1 MTIRN
6 KLTIQFTLIVA
17 SIILVSF
24 VLILLISAQYR
35 KTEFEGRLEEK
46 AIQTARLFL
55 DVDEVDSTLLRKI
68 DDRQQGALIDERVT
82 IMNVDG
88 QILYTTDS
96 ENRLKITQDEI
107 NQLQDRTEI
116 AFEMDEIEILGLH
129 YISYGKTYYIFVGG
143 FDKFGKRKIVNLR
156 NTLIITWVISI
167 IIMAYAGWL
176 FAGRALKPVSN
187 IIKEVDQIN
196 DRNLDQRINY
206 INSKDELA
214 RLAATFN
221 NMLDRVEQSIRIEKN
236 FLANAS
242 HELRNPL
249 AAITAQLEVCLLK
262 VRSDAEYQST
272 LHSVLEDIN
281 ALNLLSHQLLML
293 TRIEAGFVQQ
303 QYSSERIDQL
313 IFDASESKYATEKK
327 LRIDFS
333 LMEDS
338 LSDENWKI
346 SCSRELLI
354 SAFQNI
360 IDNAAKFGA
369 SDLNI
374 VHSFENGYHYITFKD
389 NGAGIDP
396 EDQTKIF
403 DPFFRSKKSRDSEG
417 HGIGLSLV
425 NRIVNIHEGNIIV
438 NSSAGNGT
446 EFIIILPKGHMARF
460 S

>member
-6 KLTIQFTLIVA
+6 KLTIQFTIIVA

-24 VLILLISAQYR
+24 VLILLISSQYR

-46 AIQTARLFL
+46 AVQTARLFL

-68 DDRQQGALIDERVT
+68 DDRQQGALIEERVT
-82 IMNVDG
+82 ILSVEQ
-88 QILYTTDS
+88 QILYTTDPENKLQITDS
-96 ENRLKITQDEI
+96 EIA
-107 NQLQDRTEI
+107 QLQNVTEI
-116 AFEMDEIEILGLH
+116 AYERGEIEILGMH
-129 YISYGKTYYIFVGG
+129 YTSRGKPYYIFVGG

-156 NTLIITWVISI
+156 NTLIITWIISVIM
-167 IIMAYAGWL
+167 MAYAGWL

-196 DRNLDQRINY
+196 DKNLDQRINY
-206 INSKDELA
+206 SNSKDELA
-214 RLAATFN
+214 RLASTFN
-221 NMLDRVEQSIRIEKN
+221 SMLDRVEQSIRLEKN

-262 VRSDAEYQST
+262 ERSGEEYQST
-272 LHSVLEDIN
+272 LSSVLEDIN

-293 TRIEAGFVQQ
+293 TRIEAGFAMQ

-313 IFDASESKYATEKK
+313 IFDAAESKFANEKK
-327 LRIDFS
+327 LRIDFK

-338 LSDENWKI
+338 LTEENWQI
-346 SCSRELLI
+346 NCSRELLI

-369 SDLNI
+369 TDLLI
-374 VHSFENGYHYITFKD
+374 AHSFNNGFHYISFSD
-389 NGAGIDP
+389 NGTGIDS
-396 EDQTKIF
+396 EDQAKIF
-403 DPFFRSKKSRDSEG
+403 EPFFRSKKPRETEG

-425 NRIVNIHEGNIIV
+425 NRIVKLHEGNILF
-438 NSSAGNGT
+438 NSELNKGT
-446 EFIIILPKGHMARF
+446 EFIIIIPSGGV
-460 S
+460 